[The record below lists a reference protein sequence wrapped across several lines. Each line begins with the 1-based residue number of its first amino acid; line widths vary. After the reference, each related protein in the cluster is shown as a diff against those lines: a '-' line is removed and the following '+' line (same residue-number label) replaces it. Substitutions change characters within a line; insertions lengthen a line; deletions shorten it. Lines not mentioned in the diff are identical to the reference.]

1 MKYLL
6 LVGVIFI
13 INYTTGR
20 GYYNQQRIHLTTLEV
35 GEFCAKMLK
44 NATLKHQRLDIM
56 MIFKII
62 LEYSSDCLNRN
73 VPRHL
78 AIYQSLC

>member
-20 GYYNQQRIHLTTLEV
+20 GYYHQQRIHLTTLEV

-44 NATLKHQRLDIM
+44 LCAYHL
-56 MIFKII
+56 
-62 LEYSSDCLNRN
+62 CLSHKFIQIND
-73 VPRHL
+73 
-78 AIYQSLC
+78 

>member
-20 GYYNQQRIHLTTLEV
+20 GYYHQQRIHLTTLEV

-44 NATLKHQRLDIM
+44 LHQTQNQTFAKFLITLK
-56 MIFKII
+56 MIETQG
-62 LEYSSDCLNRN
+62 L
-73 VPRHL
+73 
-78 AIYQSLC
+78 

>member
-20 GYYNQQRIHLTTLEV
+20 GYYHQQRTHLNTLEL
-35 GEFCAKMLK
+35 GEFCAKML
-44 NATLKHQRLDIM
+44 NSYHA
-56 MIFKII
+56 
-62 LEYSSDCLNRN
+62 Y
-73 VPRHL
+73 
-78 AIYQSLC
+78 

>member
-20 GYYNQQRIHLTTLEV
+20 GYYHQQRIHLTTLEV

-44 NATLKHQRLDIM
+44 FNADAC
-56 MIFKII
+56 F
-62 LEYSSDCLNRN
+62 
-73 VPRHL
+73 
-78 AIYQSLC
+78 

>member
-20 GYYNQQRIHLTTLEV
+20 GYYHQQRIHLTTLEV

-44 NATLKHQRLDIM
+44 IMENLAAPPYFSYKFCILK
-56 MIFKII
+56 
-62 LEYSSDCLNRN
+62 
-73 VPRHL
+73 
-78 AIYQSLC
+78 A

>member
-20 GYYNQQRIHLTTLEV
+20 GYYLQQRIHLNTLELV
-35 GEFCAKMLK
+35 EFCANMLNNDK
-44 NATLKHQRLDIM
+44 
-56 MIFKII
+56 
-62 LEYSSDCLNRN
+62 S
-73 VPRHL
+73 
-78 AIYQSLC
+78 

>member
-20 GYYNQQRIHLTTLEV
+20 GCYHQQRIHLTTLEV

-44 NATLKHQRLDIM
+44 SINSGNANY
-56 MIFKII
+56 
-62 LEYSSDCLNRN
+62 YSLYPPSNTPFYYSNFYCPLSS
-73 VPRHL
+73 
-78 AIYQSLC
+78 A

>member
-20 GYYNQQRIHLTTLEV
+20 GCYHQQRIHLNTLEV
-35 GEFCAKMLK
+35 GEFCAKML
-44 NATLKHQRLDIM
+44 NN
-56 MIFKII
+56 
-62 LEYSSDCLNRN
+62 SSQLYNR
-73 VPRHL
+73 
-78 AIYQSLC
+78 

>member
-1 MKYLL
+1 MRYLL

-20 GYYNQQRIHLTTLEV
+20 GCYHQQRIHLTTLEV

-44 NATLKHQRLDIM
+44 ATVRTN
-56 MIFKII
+56 
-62 LEYSSDCLNRN
+62 SLNSKN
-73 VPRHL
+73 G
-78 AIYQSLC
+78 SGKS

>member
-20 GYYNQQRIHLTTLEV
+20 GYYNQQRMHFTTLEV
-35 GEFCAKMLK
+35 GEFCAKML
-44 NATLKHQRLDIM
+44 NSYHA
-56 MIFKII
+56 
-62 LEYSSDCLNRN
+62 Y
-73 VPRHL
+73 
-78 AIYQSLC
+78 

>member
-20 GYYNQQRIHLTTLEV
+20 GCYHQQRIHLTTLEV

-44 NATLKHQRLDIM
+44 FNADAC
-56 MIFKII
+56 F
-62 LEYSSDCLNRN
+62 
-73 VPRHL
+73 
-78 AIYQSLC
+78 

>member
-1 MKYLL
+1 MKHLL

-20 GYYNQQRIHLTTLEV
+20 GYYHQQRMHFTTLEV

-44 NATLKHQRLDIM
+44 RLI
-56 MIFKII
+56 
-62 LEYSSDCLNRN
+62 N
-73 VPRHL
+73 
-78 AIYQSLC
+78 

>member
-20 GYYNQQRIHLTTLEV
+20 GCYHQQRIHLTTLEV

-44 NATLKHQRLDIM
+44 IAKGGQHGKYPYSAYLLWHGRL
-56 MIFKII
+56 
-62 LEYSSDCLNRN
+62 
-73 VPRHL
+73 
-78 AIYQSLC
+78 